1 MKIKKIS
8 DSQIEIEKE
17 GAMRVP
23 VRVFTSD
30 VLFEKLK
37 EDKSLQQGINVAT
50 LPGIQKASYIMP
62 DAHMGYGFSIG
73 GVAGF
78 DAQEGIISPGGIGFD
93 INCGVRVLATN
104 LTVEDVRPKM
114 HELLTALFE
123 AVPSG
128 VGSESKFKLSREEM
142 DEVLLKGAR
151 WALERGY
158 GEEEDLELTEEGGCF
173 PDPDPSLVSPR
184 AKKRGKD
191 QLGTLGSGNHFLEI
205 QSVDEIYDEE
215 IARRFGITK
224 TGQVV
229 IMIHCGSRGL
239 GHQVCSDFLRK
250 MEEQQPELADSL
262 PDRDLM
268 YAPAQ
273 SQIAKDYFKAMQ
285 AAANFAFCNRQIIA
299 HQVRKT
305 FKEVFPGCE
314 VKQVYDIAH
323 NIAKLEEHDVDGVK
337 KQLYVH
343 RKGAT
348 RAFGP
353 GRKEIPE
360 KYRDI
365 GQPILIPGSMGTA
378 SFILVGTQ
386 KAMEISM
393 GSTAHG
399 AGRVMSRS
407 QAKREF
413 DAKQIKEE
421 LAQKNIMIKSA
432 SMRGITEE
440 APQVYKDV
448 DEVVKVS
455 HEAGIGKLVVRV
467 VPLGVVKG

>member
-1 MKIKKIS
+1 MKITKIS
-8 DSQIEIEKE
+8 QSQIEIEKE
-17 GAMRVP
+17 GKMLVP
-23 VRVFTSD
+23 VRIFTSD
-30 VLFEKLK
+30 VLFENLK
-37 EDKSLQQGINVAT
+37 NDKSLTQGMNVAT
-50 LPGIQKASYIMP
+50 LPGIQKASYVMP

-78 DAQEGIISPGGIGFD
+78 DSKDGIISPGGIGFD

-114 HELLTALFE
+114 HDLLESLFK

-128 VGSESKFKLSREEM
+128 VGSESQIKLTHEEL
-142 DEVLLKGAR
+142 DEVLIKGAN
-151 WALERGY
+151 WALEKGLATKEDIEFT
-158 GEEEDLELTEEGGCF
+158 EEEGCF
-173 PDPDPSLVSPR
+173 KDPDPTLVSPR
-184 AKKRGKD
+184 AKKRGKG

-205 QSVDEIYDEE
+205 QSVDEIYDKL
-215 IARRFGITK
+215 AASRFGITK
-224 TGQVV
+224 PGQVV

-250 MEEQQPELADSL
+250 MEEDQPEIAASL

-273 SQIAKDYFKAMQ
+273 SKLAQDYFKAMQ

-299 HQVRKT
+299 HQVRT
-305 FKEVFPGCE
+305 VFTDMFDCE

-323 NIAKLEEHDVDGVK
+323 NIAKLETHTVDGVE

-353 GRKEIPE
+353 GRKEIPQ
-360 KYRDI
+360 KYRDL
-365 GQPILIPGSMGTA
+365 GQPILLPGSMGTA
-378 SFILVGTQ
+378 SFILLGTQ

-407 QAKREF
+407 QAKKEF
-413 DAKQIKEE
+413 SAEQIKQE
-421 LAQKNIMIKSA
+421 LADKHIMIKSA
-432 SMRGITEE
+432 SLRGITEE

-455 HEAGIGKLVVRV
+455 NDAGIGTLVVRV